1 MEPSIRARGGL
12 GGRAA
17 LRAAGVLVPV
27 LALAAC
33 GIAGGSTPDEA
44 AGMAG
49 TCELSDEVTSG
60 EAITGEPKGEIVFQ
74 TTALKSSFSDYFEDL
89 IADFEKQYPD
99 VTVTWQDDPGDA
111 SFTQRL
117 VTDAQSCALPDVLNL
132 NQTTAY
138 ALYKENFLLDLS
150 TAAPEAG
157 GDFIP
162 SLWDSMTFPGS
173 DDHYVMP
180 WYWGLLGIQT
190 YNTDLMNQVGL
201 DPSAPPTTIM
211 EQFDQAATV
220 GENSEGQAYAFIA
233 NPFTRVPSDWQ
244 FMDAAITT
252 EDESEFT
259 FADDPKVLAWV
270 EKYAKLYQGGALPKD
285 TLSSDVDVTQLYSAG
300 DIVWGS
306 SIPSYLRYVQET
318 NETTYEKTGVA
329 PLLDARGAA
338 IAESQ
343 LIGVPSTSKNP
354 AAALAF
360 AQFLLSPENQKE
372 FVSDERVSNFPS
384 TTASMDIPKFQ
395 DISGDTPLDE
405 ANRLS
410 VELSSE
416 ATNAFIYNWSD
427 AVQSAVVSELQLAI
441 SGKKGAQEALDA
453 AQEKANQ
460 ILADQG

>member
-1 MEPSIRARGGL
+1 MRAT
-12 GGRAA
+12 A
-17 LRAAGVLVPV
+17 LVAPAL
-27 LALAAC
+27 LLAAC
-33 GIAGGSTPDEA
+33 GIGGGSGGGDA
-44 AGMAG
+44 ATMAG
-49 TCELSDEVTSG
+49 PCELSDEVTSG
-60 EAITGEPKGEIVFQ
+60 EPVTGEPQGEIVLQ
-74 TTALKSSFSDYFEDL
+74 TTALKSSFSEYFDGV
-89 IADFEKQYPD
+89 IDAFEKKYPG

-111 SFTQRL
+111 TFTQRL

-150 TAAPEAG
+150 TAAPDAG
-157 GDFIP
+157 ADFIP

-173 DDHYVMP
+173 DHHYVMP

-190 YNTDLMNQVGL
+190 FNTDLMTKVGL
-201 DPSAPPTTIM
+201 DPSTPPTTIM
-211 EQFDQAATV
+211 EQFDQSAAV
-220 GENSEGQAYAFIA
+220 AEGSDGQAYAFAA

-270 EKYAKLYQGGALPKD
+270 QKYAELYRDGALPKD

-300 DIVWGS
+300 DVVWGS

-318 NETTYEKTGVA
+318 NETTYGKTGVA

-343 LIGVPSTSKNP
+343 LVAVPSTSKNP
-354 AAALAF
+354 ATALAF
-360 AQFLLSPENQKE
+360 ARFLLDPENQKA

-384 TTASMDIPKFQ
+384 TTDSMDIPKFT
-395 DISGDTPLDE
+395 DISGDTPLDQ

-410 VELSSE
+410 VELSQE

-453 AQEKANQ
+453 AQEKANR
-460 ILADQG
+460 ILADQD